1 MKRVL
6 VLAIVLIGG
15 AFAYE
20 AYTGNDIGVRRV
32 FDVTRG
38 AVAGGFAGGY
48 GMATDAG
55 RSIGGSVG
63 GLAGGVTN
71 TMGGVFGK

>member
-6 VLAIVLIGG
+6 FLAIVLIGG
-15 AFAYE
+15 GFAYE
-20 AYTGNDIGVRRV
+20 VYTGKDIGVRRV

-55 RSIGGSVG
+55 KSIGGSVG
-63 GLAGGVTN
+63 GMAGGVAN
-71 TMGGVFGK
+71 SMGGAFGK